1 MDSVWRRRKA
11 VAVAVALGARWC
23 MQMPV
28 SRLRSGVM
36 TSLQLQQPWVPQL
49 TAHSSQL
56 TDPRTPP
63 PQHHP
68 PSCIP
73 KHLRSSTDCM

>member
-49 TAHSSQL
+49 TAHS
-56 TDPRTPP
+56 
-63 PQHHP
+63 
-68 PSCIP
+68 
-73 KHLRSSTDCM
+73 